1 MQKEPTG
8 KEILLAAL
16 RNEQT
21 PRPAWLPFVGVHG
34 GKLIGKTAT
43 EYLQSADYI
52 VQGLTK
58 ASDLYKPDGL
68 PVVFDLQMEA
78 EVLGCN
84 LQWADE
90 VPPSVT
96 SHPLASRTLDEL
108 PAFELEKGRYPVA
121 REAMV
126 RCQETIGRD
135 VALYGLITGPFTLAS
150 HLRGSELFLDMM
162 IAPDDVHRL
171 LDFCANVGCR
181 AADFYLQNGADVIA
195 VVDPMTSQISQEH
208 FEAFTAQPLNKVF
221 AHVAAAGA
229 LSSLFVCGDATR
241 NLELMCRTK
250 CDNLQVDENIPL
262 DLLKTLAGKYSKSFG
277 GNLKLTVVLLLGS
290 EADCMLDAIRCVDL
304 GGVQGFILAP
314 GCDLPY
320 ATPEQ
325 NLIAVSQMVHD
336 DYQRQVSRTS
346 LKATQ
351 MESFD
356 DIQLPDYSNRDVVF
370 VDVITLD
377 SAACAPCLYMVDA
390 ARAAAELA
398 DCYVTVREHKVKTRD
413 GIGYM
418 SRLHVENIPSICI
431 DGELRFSSRIP
442 DRETLV
448 AAIKER
454 ARHKQ
459 QGGMS

>member
-1 MQKEPTG
+1 MTKDMSG
-8 KEILLAAL
+8 KELILAAM

-34 GKLIGKTAT
+34 GKLIGKNST
-43 EYLQSADYI
+43 EYLQSAEHI
-52 VQGLTK
+52 VAGLMK
-58 ASDLYKPDGL
+58 ARELYKPDGL
-68 PVVFDLQMEA
+68 PVLFDLQMEA

-96 SHPLASRTLDEL
+96 SHPLTSRSLEEL
-108 PAFELEKGRYPVA
+108 PEFDLTKGRYPIA
-121 REAMV
+121 KEALV
-126 RCQETIGRD
+126 RCKEKMGHD
-135 VALYGLITGPFTLAS
+135 VALYGLVTGPFTLAS

-162 IAPDDVHRL
+162 TAPGEVHRL
-171 LDFCANVGCR
+171 LNYCANVACK
-181 AADFYLQNGADVIA
+181 AADFYLEHGADVIA
-195 VVDPMTSQISQEH
+195 VVDPMTSQISQAH
-208 FEAFTAQPLNKVF
+208 FEEFITQPLNKVF
-221 AHVAAAGA
+221 AHVAANDG

-250 CDNLQVDENIPL
+250 CDNIQVDENIPL
-262 DLLKTLAGKYSKSFG
+262 DLLKNLANKYSKSFG
-277 GNLKLTVVLLLGS
+277 GNLKLTVVLLLGT
-290 EADCMLDAIRCVDL
+290 EADCMLDAIRCIDL
-304 GGVQGFILAP
+304 AGLRGFILAP

-320 ATPEQ
+320 ATPEK
-325 NLIAVSQMVHD
+325 NLIAVTQMVHD

-356 DIQLPDYSNRDVVF
+356 DLQLPDYSNKDVVF

-377 SAACAPCLYMVDA
+377 SSACAPCLYMVDA
-390 ARAAAELA
+390 ARSAAELA

-418 SRLHVENIPSICI
+418 CRLHVENIPSICI
-431 DGELRFSSRIP
+431 DGKLYSSSQIP

-448 AAIKER
+448 AAIEER
-454 ARHKQ
+454 AKKKQ
-459 QGGMS
+459 GEG

>member
-1 MQKEPTG
+1 MTNDLSG
-8 KEILLAAL
+8 KEILLAAI

-43 EYLQSADYI
+43 EYLQSADC
-52 VQGLTK
+52 VVEGLLK
-58 ASDLYKPDGL
+58 ARELYKPDGL
-68 PVVFDLQMEA
+68 PVLFDLQMEA

-96 SHPLASRTLDEL
+96 SHPLTSRALGDL
-108 PAFELEKGRYPVA
+108 PEFDLAKGRYPIA
-121 REAMV
+121 KEALV
-126 RCQETIGRD
+126 RCREKMGSD
-135 VALYGLITGPFTLAS
+135 VAFYGLITGPFTLAS

-162 IAPDDVHRL
+162 TSSDEVHRL
-171 LDFCANVGCR
+171 LDYCANVGCK
-181 AADFYLQNGADVIA
+181 AADFYLEHGADVIA
-195 VVDPMTSQISQEH
+195 VVDPMTSQISQQHFEH
-208 FEAFTAQPLNKVF
+208 FIAQPLNKVF
-221 AHVAAAGA
+221 AHIAAKNGM
-229 LSSLFVCGDATR
+229 SSLFVCGDATR

-250 CDNLQVDENIPL
+250 CDNVQVDENIPL
-262 DLLKTLAGKYSKSFG
+262 DLLKNLAHKYGKSFG

-290 EADCMLDAIRCVDL
+290 EADCMLDAIRCIDL
-304 GGVQGFILAP
+304 AGLQGFILAP

-320 ATPEQ
+320 ATPER
-325 NLIAVSQMVHD
+325 NLIAVAQMVHD

-356 DIQLPDYSNRDVVF
+356 DIQLPDYGNKDVVF

-377 SAACAPCLYMVDA
+377 SSACAPCLYMIDA
-390 ARAAAELA
+390 ARNAAEHA
-398 DCYVTVREHKVKTRD
+398 NCYVTVREHKVKTRD

-418 SRLHVENIPSICI
+418 CRLHVENIPSICI
-431 DGELRFSSRIP
+431 DGKLRFSSQIP
-442 DRETLV
+442 DRHTLI
-448 AAIKER
+448 AAIEER
-454 ARHKQ
+454 AKEKR
-459 QGGMS
+459 GGGG

>member
-1 MQKEPTG
+1 MTKEMTG
-8 KEILLAAL
+8 KEILLAAM

-34 GKLIGKTAT
+34 GKLIGKNAT
-43 EYLQSADYI
+43 EYLQSADC
-52 VQGLTK
+52 VVEGLVK
-58 ASDLYKPDGL
+58 AWELYKPDGL
-68 PVVFDLQMEA
+68 PILFDLQMEA

-96 SHPLASRTLDEL
+96 SHPLGSRTLEDL
-108 PAFELEKGRYPVA
+108 PPFDVTKGRFPIA
-121 REAMV
+121 KEALQ
-126 RCQETIGRD
+126 RCKEKMGND

-162 IAPDDVHRL
+162 VNPDSVHGLMDYCADVARK
-171 LDFCANVGCR
+171 
-181 AADFYLQNGADVIA
+181 AADFYLENGADIVA

-208 FEAFTAQPLNKVF
+208 GEECITQPLNKDF
-221 AHVAAAGA
+221 AHGAAKGGR
-229 LSSLFVCGDATR
+229 SSLFVGGDATR

-262 DLLKTLAGKYSKSFG
+262 DLLKNLAGKYSKSFG
-277 GNLKLTVVLLLGS
+277 GNLKLTVVLLLGT
-290 EADCMLDAIRCVDL
+290 EADCMLDAIRCIDL
-304 GGVQGFILAP
+304 AGLRGFILAP

-320 ATPEQ
+320 ATPEA

-351 MESFD
+351 MESFAD
-356 DIQLPDYSNRDVVF
+356 LKLPDYSNQDVVF

-377 SAACAPCLYMVDA
+377 SSACAPCLYMVDA
-390 ARAAAELA
+390 ARGAAEQA

-418 SRLHVENIPSICI
+418 CRLKVDNIPSICI
-431 DGELRFSSRIP
+431 DGELRFSSQIP
-442 DRETLV
+442 DRETLA
-448 AAIKER
+448 AAIEDRAKE
-454 ARHKQ
+454 K
-459 QGGMS
+459 QGGPS

>member
-1 MQKEPTG
+1 MKDLSG
-8 KEILLAAL
+8 KEILLAAM

-43 EYLQSADYI
+43 EYLQSADYM
-52 VQGLTK
+52 VEGLLK
-58 ASDLYKPDGL
+58 ARELYTPDGL
-68 PVVFDLQMEA
+68 PIVFDLQMEA

-96 SHPLASRTLDEL
+96 SHPLTSCSLEKL
-108 PAFELEKGRYPVA
+108 PKFDLTKGRYPVA
-121 REAMV
+121 KETLI
-126 RCQETIGRD
+126 RCRDKMGKD

-150 HLRGSELFLDMM
+150 HLRGSQIFLDMM
-162 IAPDDVHRL
+162 MAPDEVHRL
-171 LDFCANVGCR
+171 LNYCANVACA
-181 AADFYLQNGADVIA
+181 AADYYLEHGADVVA

-208 FEAFTAQPLNKVF
+208 FEEFITQPLNKVF
-221 AHVAAAGA
+221 AHIAAQDS

-262 DLLKTLAGKYSKSFG
+262 DLLKNLAGKYSKSFG
-277 GNLKLTVVLLLGS
+277 GNLKLTVALLLGT
-290 EADCMLDAIRCVDL
+290 EADCMLDAIRCIDL
-304 GGVQGFILAP
+304 GGLRGFILAP

-320 ATPEQ
+320 ATPEA

-356 DIQLPDYSNRDVVF
+356 DIQLPDYGNKDVVF

-377 SAACAPCLYMVDA
+377 SSACAPCLYMVDA
-390 ARAAAELA
+390 ARGAAELA
-398 DCYVTVREHKVKTRD
+398 HGYVTVREHKIKTRD

-418 SRLHVENIPSICI
+418 CRLHADKIPSICI
-431 DGELRFSSRIP
+431 DGEVRFSSEIP
-442 DRETLV
+442 NRDTLI
-448 AAIKER
+448 AAIEDRAKEKR
-454 ARHKQ
+454 
-459 QGGMS
+459 GSG

>member
-1 MQKEPTG
+1 MMKDMTG
-8 KEILLAAL
+8 KELLLAAM
-16 RNEQT
+16 RNEET

-43 EYLQSADYI
+43 DYLQSPDAI
-52 VQGLTK
+52 VEGLTK
-58 ASDLYKPDGL
+58 ARELYRPDGL
-68 PVVFDLQMEA
+68 PILFDLQMEA
-78 EVLGCN
+78 EVLGCQV
-84 LQWADE
+84 QWSDE
-90 VPPSVT
+90 VPPSVI
-96 SHPLASRTLDEL
+96 SHPLTSCTLDDL
-108 PAFELEKGRYPVA
+108 PEFHAGKGRYPIA
-121 REAMV
+121 KEALL
-126 RCQETIGRD
+126 RCKETMGGE

-150 HLRGSELFLDMM
+150 HLRGSELFLDMLTRP
-162 IAPDDVHRL
+162 AEVHAL
-171 LDFCANVGCR
+171 VNYCAEVGCR

-195 VVDPMTSQISQEH
+195 VVDPMTSQISQAH
-208 FEAFTAQPLNKVF
+208 FEDFIAQPLNRVF
-221 AHVAAAGA
+221 AHVAANNG

-262 DLLKTLAGKYSKSFG
+262 DLLKNLAGKYNKSFG

-290 EADCMLDAIRCVDL
+290 TADCMLDAIRCIDL
-304 GGVQGFILAP
+304 AGLRGFILAP

-351 MESFD
+351 MESFED
-356 DIQLPDYSNRDVVF
+356 LQLPDYSNKDVVF

-377 SAACAPCLYMVDA
+377 SSACAPCLYMVDA
-390 ARAAAELA
+390 ARNAAGQAN
-398 DCYVTVREHKVKTRD
+398 CYTTVREHKVKTRN

-418 SRLHVENIPSICI
+418 CRLHVENIPSICI
-431 DGELRFSSRIP
+431 DGVVRFSSQIP
-442 DRETLV
+442 DRETLI
-448 AAIKER
+448 AAIEAR
-454 ARHKQ
+454 AREK
-459 QGGMS
+459 QGGTAP